1 MFFSSHVHPFWEMRG
16 NQAPL
21 QLWSLTLPNSQY
33 HSGHNATW
41 IQSTGDPVGSLS
53 SQSHINGFRSS
64 LPQSSSLFSLYCSK
78 FGIFHPPFFP
88 SRTLYSEL
96 HPSLCLSTI
105 SRPLVGMRQ
114 SWHAVREHS
123 LNYLALAFWS
133 SASFPWPA
141 CFVCLLLFDG
151 AWRIYSLFIPLEGH
165 DGPLTTTHRLKDLTL
180 RLIAPNVQLPA
191 IRISTKSSTQIYGGL
206 AGVEATFDRFWEE

>member
-16 NQAPL
+16 SQAPL
-21 QLWSLTLPNSQY
+21 QLWSLTLPNSQH
-33 HSGHNATW
+33 HSGHNVTW

-53 SQSHINGFRSS
+53 SQSRINGFRSS

-78 FGIFHPPFFP
+78 ILHSFLPALFIPNSTPPSVFLLF
-88 SRTLYSEL
+88 LV
-96 HPSLCLSTI
+96 
-105 SRPLVGMRQ
+105 PLVGMRQ

-151 AWRIYSLFIPLEGH
+151 AWRVYSLFIPLEGH
-165 DGPLTTTHRLKDLTL
+165 DGPLTTTHPLKDLTL

-191 IRISTKSSTQIYGGL
+191 IRISTKASTQIYGGL